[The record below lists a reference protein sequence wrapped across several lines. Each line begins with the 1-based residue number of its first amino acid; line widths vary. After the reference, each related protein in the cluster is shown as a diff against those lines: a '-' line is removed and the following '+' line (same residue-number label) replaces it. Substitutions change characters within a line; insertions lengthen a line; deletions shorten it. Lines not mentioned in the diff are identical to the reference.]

1 MVHQDGTPEEEQ
13 ARRLGGLDW
22 FHKNS
27 REEDMWTQI
36 TKVSVERDKGYRIH
50 EHCLR
55 FCCVVKSGDL
65 VNTDDNRGVV
75 IVQDK
80 NYLLQCFKNMVV
92 ALEEHVPGNKFTY
105 KSVPMH
111 LWSASEILYL
121 IYHFNEKQVVRTK
134 FLKSGPVN
142 ASISN
147 KLITEEGWKVFQ
159 SYIRLI
165 SQIKC
170 FCGDELSTTKLLDGD
185 SQIRLVSFDALVK
198 YLDEKCQLAEVGSGY
213 RSPRDFTFIKNDD
226 ELNLFIKWCAEY
238 SKDIYF
244 KWLKNWG
251 KPKSAAV
258 SKKRCQQEAYCSKKR
273 CKTTKEMTNE

>member
-13 ARRLGGLDW
+13 ARRLEGLDW
-22 FHKNS
+22 FHKDS

-36 TKVSVERDKGYRIH
+36 TKVLIKRDKGYRIH
-50 EHCLR
+50 ERALR
-55 FCCVVKSGDL
+55 FSCVVKSGDL

-75 IVQDK
+75 IVQDS
-80 NYLLQCFKNMVV
+80 NLLQCFKNMVV

-105 KSVPMH
+105 QSVPMH

-134 FLKSGPVN
+134 CLKSGPVN
-142 ASISN
+142 ASISK
-147 KLITEEGWKVFQ
+147 KLITKEGWKVFQ

-170 FCGDELSTTKLLDGD
+170 FCGDELSTTKLLDGVVQN
-185 SQIRLVSFDALVK
+185 SRLVSFDALVK
-198 YLDEKCQLAEVGSGY
+198 YLDKKCQLAEVGSGY

-226 ELNLFIKWCAEY
+226 ELNLFIKWCLNIYWCAAH
-238 SKDIYF
+238 SK
-244 KWLKNWG
+244 
-251 KPKSAAV
+251 KSAAV

-273 CKTTKEMTNE
+273 CKTTKEMTTK